1 MPLVFVFL
9 GFWLELLLTVPCP
22 AHVQASTY
30 CCVPSFNWEYS
41 SLFSKLEEALV
52 SNKTVLDLLRHGFM
66 RGGDV
71 QVDFDI
77 KLQVVNG
84 TYLSNCDNIRVPFDY
99 PLRTFDTLC
108 PSNSSEYKWELC
120 NIPGGKGVRV
130 AFSSQTTGTFISKME
145 KDKIHVSIVWLSL
158 LHGSLLSTFVFAP
171 YYRPTSLKEEGNYNG
186 DYSSQVSLTLRMDTL
201 NCNPSVMQT
210 QFLLTDLIGWVSLL
224 ISILLSHIIAEMV
237 LVTSSVSAKLC
248 LVWQGL

>member
-22 AHVQASTY
+22 VHGHSNTY

-84 TYLSNCDNIRVPFDY
+84 THLSNCDNIRVPFDY

-120 NIPGGKGVRV
+120 NLPDGKGVRV
-130 AFSSQTTGTFISKME
+130 AFSSQTTSTFISKME
-145 KDKIHVSIVWLSL
+145 KDKIHVTIVWLSL
-158 LHGSLLSTFVFAP
+158 LHGSLLSTFFCP
-171 YYRPTSLKEEGNYNG
+171 
-186 DYSSQVSLTLRMDTL
+186 
-201 NCNPSVMQT
+201 
-210 QFLLTDLIGWVSLL
+210 
-224 ISILLSHIIAEMV
+224 LLSTHILERGGK
-237 LVTSSVSAKLC
+237 LQWRLQFTSFTNTEDGHTELQPISYANNISTDRIN
-248 LVWQGL
+248 